1 MMCSFSQYYLS
12 SIKRKIIYVVTPILN
27 LFSSFRPECEHCE
40 DKVTIFL
47 PDVSQYEVRLA
58 FHRFYLAGD
67 PLPLERMLGQISLG
81 ENNVSDIDNWVDKSK
96 DHGQG
101 GAPDVVDA
109 KQEVITINSDNEE
122 DQSDDEEWEDLGYD
136 ENGHLCDADD
146 EDNSE
151 ENNSCDNSD
160 YLDEADG
167 SFITSTGVKKNP
179 IKQYTSSGFSSSVS
193 SSTFLFKPSP
203 ISARDHKDINEEVS
217 IVPLYLYGLLSF
229 ENKVSNRIMCI
240 TEPV

>member
-12 SIKRKIIYVVTPILN
+12 SIKGKSFCSDTTSKP
-27 LFSSFRPECEHCE
+27 FSSFRPECEHFE

-151 ENNSCDNSD
+151 ENNSSDNSD